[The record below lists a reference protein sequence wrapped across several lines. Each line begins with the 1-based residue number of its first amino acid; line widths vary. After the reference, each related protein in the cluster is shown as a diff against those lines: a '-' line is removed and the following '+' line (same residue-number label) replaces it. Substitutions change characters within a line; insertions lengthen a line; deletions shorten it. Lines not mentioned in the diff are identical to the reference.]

1 MTHTRTRTCGW
12 GGERE
17 GGRWGRG
24 KEGGWGEEKEG
35 GLAKSLRC
43 AVFLYEN

>member
-1 MTHTRTRTCGW
+1 MTHTRTRTCAW
-12 GGERE
+12 GAG
-17 GGRWGRG
+17 GRG